1 MLSRTPLQDPSW
13 IGLELVLLSARSD
26 QSSLTGWLVDLV
38 LQDAMQLIVLRQ
50 RESAVFG
57 FLCDQAVFG
66 LVAFKDTT

>member
-26 QSSLTGWLVDLV
+26 QSSLARWLVDLV
-38 LQDAMQLIVLRQ
+38 FQDTMQFIVLRQ

-66 LVAFKDTT
+66 LVALQDTT